1 MKLNRKLLSVVAL
14 SVFSQA
20 SNAIPFTFEGRSLG
34 MGGASV
40 ATADLA
46 SAAWANPAMLTNQR
60 PSDDFSLLIGVGAF
74 LRDNDDLITDI
85 DSFQD
90 ADALREAGIAAMD
103 VPGAIQAAQAVI
115 DMSSII
121 AGIDGKVMAPEVTG
135 VVAMGIAFESFAMAI
150 SVRADVIAAG
160 TVTDLSCSLV
170 TDPTCNV
177 VRLTSEISSTN
188 FNILNLEGLFATE
201 LGLSFAKDF
210 QVFERK
216 VSIGIK
222 PKIVELTSF
231 TFRESLLTVD
241 AGLDT
246 INKDDVE
253 TDIGT
258 FATVDFGAAA
268 DVTESIRLG
277 LSVRNLITDDFAID
291 LGTINGAPLQ
301 GVLNFDIE
309 ARIGAAYHNDVVT
322 VAVDFDL
329 TENEPL
335 LANPAFNKLTTQY
348 LAVGAEFNAFDFMQ
362 LRVGAVKNVASG
374 ISDGAKDVAYTAGL
388 GFWLGFNLDI
398 AATFNDNAVGGFIQ
412 TGFRF

>member
-1 MKLNRKLLSVVAL
+1 MKLNSKLLSAVAL

-20 SNAIPFTFEGRSLG
+20 SNAIPFSFEGRSLG

-60 PSDDFSLLIGVGAF
+60 PGDDFSLLIGVGAF
-74 LRDNDDLITDI
+74 LRDNEDLITDI

-90 ADALREAGIAAMD
+90 ADEIRVAAKNSGDILAEAGALL
-103 VPGAIQAAQAVI
+103 

-121 AGIDGKVMAPEVTG
+121 AGIDGKVIAPEATG

-170 TDPTCNV
+170 TDPTCDV
-177 VRLTSEISSTN
+177 VRLTSEITSTN

-277 LSVRNLITDDFAID
+277 LSVRNLITDDFAVD
-291 LGTINGAPLQ
+291 LGAINGVPLEAI
-301 GVLNFDIE
+301 LNFDTE
-309 ARIGAAYHNDVVT
+309 ARIGAAYHNDFVT

-362 LRVGAVKNVASG
+362 LRVGAAKNLASG

-398 AATFNDNAVGGFIQ
+398 AATFNDNEVGGFIQ